1 MISGSFS
8 INTKAGKA
16 RRNMLIVGT
25 KCMAGFSDL
34 HAPSNVDRRRE
45 SHLQDG
51 DIHICT
57 APSSSPMLR

>member
-45 SHLQDG
+45 
-51 DIHICT
+51 
-57 APSSSPMLR
+57 